1 MNITIIVVA
10 FGLSIPFLWVLTD
23 ILVKV
28 WLQKYGV
35 PTVTTVIRNFIK
47 DHNELA
53 CTLFFLYGLI
63 IGWIVGHVAGS
74 F

>member
-1 MNITIIVVA
+1 MNITIIVVT
-10 FGLSIPFLWVLTD
+10 FGLSIPFLWVATD

-28 WLQKYGV
+28 WLHTYGV

-53 CTLFFLYGLI
+53 CTLFFVYGMLLGWLI
-63 IGWIVGHVAGS
+63 GHLVGN